1 MSFYTALTGLNGA
14 QSDISA
20 TSNNIANVGTTGF
33 KRSRAEF
40 GDIFATSPLQNSSSS
55 IGSGAIL
62 KGVKQ
67 QFTQGNIAS
76 SLNALDMAIS
86 GQGFFALKP
95 SLTSTQV
102 VYTRNGSFNV
112 DNNRNVVD
120 SSGQFLLAYPV
131 NEDGSVTAKDIDSAS
146 PLRLPVTSGDPQ
158 ATSMV
163 DLAVNV
169 PASADVV
176 TDKEKFADGYTFDP
190 NDSESFTNS
199 TSFTIFDDLGNP
211 TIATVYFIKTQ
222 RATAEDPTN
231 KFETR
236 LVINDEIVP
245 PDLVPAVT
253 RSNEQIF
260 IDRFGNQT
268 TSVPDASYTLEQK
281 SSPLYKLDEQK
292 DRAPSQPAA
301 LTGQASSFNFGDEG
315 TGEIEI
321 VTDPMQFEATYEANP
336 DANQG
341 VYWGRDFLLINID
354 DGTRPVSIDVRA
366 GRYNAEQLAAE
377 VERAINEAHDDAR
390 KIEIQKGVDDKI
402 SIQLFQPGTSGE
414 TPVRSTPLQV
424 DLLQPSFVSIQ
435 AGMDLAESTSPN
447 FDLDV
452 FLAHAQIR
460 LNAALNSEPAFVPGA
475 SDQQFAQLTGSAK
488 ISVPPTDPEVFS
500 FDYTTRDLGITTMAS
515 SSSKWSVAYTN
526 GRFTVSDLDSTITAP
541 VAGAVT
547 ITFSDTTLA
556 DLTVSVAT
564 AANQNDVLDAIEAAL
579 GGSAYFADS
588 LKVNTTAAE
597 TAVGGGFTLTTGDA
611 TAPTDT
617 QIAAEQTA
625 LASAVSTAAAA
636 VGAAIA
642 EVVDA
647 SAPTD
652 AEIVTKQTA
661 LATAVS
667 TAELAISGAFTLT
680 TPSIST
686 APTDAEITA
695 ETSALKAAGEAEVT
709 TANDALALYYDTS
722 SGVFAGTDLASSP
735 AAVAYNSF
743 VALGFDALA
752 TTLTDAETAETAFDA
767 LATTL
772 TDAETAETDFAAL
785 VAILDA
791 GNVRDFAITKERH
804 LGYTNVGNR
813 PTVGVY
819 DQKLGVSTTATDAIS
834 LDSQNNRLL
843 ITMGTGLGASFTVGD
858 TILLMGAHA
867 DAEALNGRSFRI
879 TAIDGDEIE
888 IATGGLGLPESD
900 INIAGT
906 DYYILS
912 ERSSE
917 VEAYFEGA
925 DLEVAG
931 SATSFNNQRLIV
943 RETDAARHAYT
954 DTELDADFDVNIF
967 GAFTGSVTGSD
978 ATNAA
983 LGLDTPTTAM
993 AWVDELNAPI
1003 QVAYDAA
1010 TQSIVFNVDHTT
1022 LGPGGAISNLSAIQ
1036 VSSTSNSGV
1045 NAFGLAGTSSPRV
1058 EITSA
1063 TSVRGQ
1069 PFVFDGASQ
1078 GDGPTRF
1085 GAKVS
1090 YDREARAFTFESGTT
1105 GEAIEQDKALGV
1117 PTAQKAS
1124 NIQVGRYEIDP
1135 TTKSAKI
1142 EPGAVDLASRVLAQ
1156 GENDLMGVG
1165 GSKSVSFAAGTGL
1178 QSLPARAIGAPATD
1192 PLNSNPVFLNPAN
1205 RETTFNVSVNGIN
1218 AVIDIPGGN
1227 YIGSTLAERL
1237 QERINQMQDPVTGRT
1252 IGGVTVRYQ
1261 PDDNNFV
1268 FTTGTTGSDS
1278 TIRVR
1283 GPAKLGLDDV
1293 PLGIG
1298 SVPTI
1303 ANLVQATNENGVPLF
1318 VNENGE
1324 IVDSEPN
1331 NLVEGYYPLYLN
1343 EGELTFDKTGRLISP
1358 QGLTRYEAQ
1367 TETFSISL
1375 DIDYSASSQLAT
1387 PFVVN
1392 NLEQNGFTSGRLDG
1406 LSIDATG
1413 LLRANYTN
1421 GQNKPLG
1428 KIVMA
1433 NFNNQNGLKQV
1444 GNATFVQTAS
1454 SGDPIIG
1461 EAGTEGFGS
1470 IQSGALER
1478 SNVDITEELVNLI
1491 TAQRNFQAASK
1502 AIETSTQLTQTIIN
1516 IRT

>member
-20 TSNNIANVGTTGF
+20 TSNNVANVGTTGF

-40 GDIFATSPLQNSSSS
+40 GDIFATSPLQNNSSA

-131 NEDGSVTAKDIDSAS
+131 NEDGSVTAKDINSAS

-176 TDKEKFADGYTFDP
+176 TEKEKFADGYTFDP
-190 NDSESFTNS
+190 EDPESFTNS

-222 RATAEDPTN
+222 RATADDPTN

-236 LVINDEIVP
+236 LVINDEVVP

-253 RSNEQIF
+253 SSDEQIF

-268 TSVPDASYTLEQK
+268 TSVPDDSFTLEGK
-281 SSPLYKLDEQK
+281 SSPLYKLDEQN
-292 DRAPSQPAA
+292 DRVPSKPAA
-301 LTGQASSFNFGDEG
+301 LTGQESSFNFGDEG

-321 VTDPMQFEATYEANP
+321 VTDPMQFGATYEANP

-341 VYWGRDFLLINID
+341 VYWGRDFLLVNID

-377 VERAINEAHDDAR
+377 VERAINAAHDDAR
-390 KIEIQKGVDDKI
+390 KLEIQKGVDDKI
-402 SIQLFQPGTSGE
+402 SLQLFQPTTSGDA
-414 TPVRSTPLQV
+414 PVDSEPLEV

-435 AGMDLAESTSPN
+435 AGMDLSESTSPN

-452 FLAHAQIR
+452 FLAHAQTR
-460 LNAALNSEPAFVPGA
+460 LNETLNSDLGSGFVPGA
-475 SDQQFAQLTGSAK
+475 SDKQFAQLTGGAK
-488 ISVPPTDPEVFS
+488 ISEPPADPEVFD
-500 FDYTTRDLGITTMAS
+500 FKYTTRDLGVTTVS
-515 SSSKWSVAYTN
+515 SSSDRWGVAYN
-526 GRFTVSDLDSTITAP
+526 SGEFTVSDLGGTSVEGD
-541 VAGAVT
+541 VT
-547 ITFSDTTLA
+547 ITFSDPALT
-556 DLTVSVAT
+556 DLTVDI
-564 AANQNDVLDAIEAAL
+564 AADDDEAVVLESIEAAL
-579 GGSAYFADS
+579 
-588 LKVNTTAAE
+588 
-597 TAVGGGFTLTTGDA
+597 
-611 TAPTDT
+611 
-617 QIAAEQTA
+617 
-625 LASAVSTAAAA
+625 
-636 VGAAIA
+636 
-642 EVVDA
+642 
-647 SAPTD
+647 
-652 AEIVTKQTA
+652 KQTDYFGTVLLTEA
-661 LATAVS
+661 SGS
-667 TAELAISGAFTLT
+667 T
-680 TPSIST
+680 
-686 APTDAEITA
+686 
-695 ETSALKAAGEAEVT
+695 
-709 TANDALALYYDTS
+709 
-722 SGVFAGTDLASSP
+722 P
-735 AAVAYNSF
+735 A
-743 VALGFDALA
+743 
-752 TTLTDAETAETAFDA
+752 
-767 LATTL
+767 
-772 TDAETAETDFAAL
+772 
-785 VAILDA
+785 
-791 GNVRDFAITKERH
+791 RDFAIPKDRH
-804 LGYTNVGNR
+804 LAYTNVGNR

-819 DQKLGVSTTATDAIS
+819 DQKLAVEDAADTIS
-834 LDSQNNRLL
+834 FDSQNNRLV
-843 ITMGTGLGASFTVGD
+843 ITMDDIAAGDYNVGD
-858 TILLMGAHA
+858 TILLMGADE
-867 DAEALNGRSFRI
+867 DAEALNGRNFRI
-879 TAIDGDEIE
+879 TDIDVDNDKIE
-888 IATGGLGLPESD
+888 IATGGLGLPEGD
-900 INIAGT
+900 INISGGG
-906 DYYILS
+906 YFVLS
-912 ERSSE
+912 GRSSD

-925 DLEVAG
+925 DLSVEG
-931 SATSFNNQRLIV
+931 SATSFNNQRLVV
-943 RETDAARHAYT
+943 RETDAARHGYSDT
-954 DTELDADFDVNIF
+954 DLNTDFSVNIF
-967 GAFTGSVTGSD
+967 NIDPTGNVTDSD
-978 ATNAA
+978 AKAA
-983 LGLDTPTTAM
+983 TLGLDNGTTAM
-993 AWVDELNAPI
+993 AWVDELNPPI
-1003 QVAYDAA
+1003 EVAYDAA

-1036 VSSTSNSGV
+1036 VSGGSDSGV
-1045 NAFGLAGTSSPRV
+1045 NAFGLAGNSSPRV

-1063 TSVRGQ
+1063 TSVKGQ
-1069 PFVFDGASQ
+1069 PFVFDGANL

-1090 YDREARAFTFESGTT
+1090 YDRETRAFTFESGTT
-1105 GEAIEQDKALGV
+1105 GEAITQDKALGV
-1117 PTAQKAS
+1117 PTTQQAS

-1135 TTKSAKI
+1135 TTKSARV
-1142 EPGAVDLASRVLAQ
+1142 GAGTIDLASRVLAS

-1165 GSKSVSFAAGTGL
+1165 SSKSVSFAEGTGL
-1178 QSLPARAIGAPATD
+1178 QSLPARAVGAPATD

-1205 RETTFNVSVNGIN
+1205 KETTFNVSVDGIN

-1227 YIGSTLAERL
+1227 YIGSSLAERL
-1237 QERINQMQDPVTGRT
+1237 QERINQMQDPITGNT

-1268 FTTGTTGSDS
+1268 FTTGTTGDES

-1298 SVPTI
+1298 SVPSI

-1324 IVDSEPN
+1324 IVDSEPD
-1331 NLVEGYYPLYLN
+1331 NLVEGYFPLYLN
-1343 EGELTFDKTGRLISP
+1343 EGELTFDKTGQLISP

-1375 DIDYSASSQLAT
+1375 DIDYSDSSQLAT

-1406 LSIDATG
+1406 LDIDATG

>member
-281 SSPLYKLDEQK
+281 SSPLYKLDQQK

-475 SDQQFAQLTGSAK
+475 SDKQFAQLTGSAK

-500 FDYTTRDLGITTMAS
+500 FDYTTRDLGITTVLS
-515 SSSKWSVAYTN
+515 SSSKWNVAYSN
-526 GRFTVSDLDSTITAP
+526 GQFTVSDLGGAAVAGDTITINFA
-541 VAGAVT
+541 
-547 ITFSDTTLA
+547 DTTLSVPIPSAA
-556 DLTVSVAT
+556 DEDA
-564 AANQNDVLDAIEAAL
+564 VLDSIAAAL
-579 GGSAYFADS
+579 G
-588 LKVNTTAAE
+588 
-597 TAVGGGFTLTTGDA
+597 VGGYFG
-611 TAPTDT
+611 
-617 QIAAEQTA
+617 TA
-625 LASAVSTAAAA
+625 LLTD
-636 VGAAIA
+636 
-642 EVVDA
+642 DA
-647 SAPTD
+647 S
-652 AEIVTKQTA
+652 V
-661 LATAVS
+661 
-667 TAELAISGAFTLT
+667 
-680 TPSIST
+680 
-686 APTDAEITA
+686 
-695 ETSALKAAGEAEVT
+695 
-709 TANDALALYYDTS
+709 
-722 SGVFAGTDLASSP
+722 SP
-735 AAVAYNSF
+735 A
-743 VALGFDALA
+743 
-752 TTLTDAETAETAFDA
+752 
-767 LATTL
+767 
-772 TDAETAETDFAAL
+772 
-785 VAILDA
+785 
-791 GNVRDFAITKERH
+791 RDFAITKQRH

-843 ITMGTGLGASFTVGD
+843 ITLGVGLGASLTVGD

-879 TAIDGDEIE
+879 TAINDDEIE

-925 DLEVAG
+925 ALEVAG

-1237 QERINQMQDPVTGRT
+1237 QERINQMQDPATGKT

>member
-20 TSNNIANVGTTGF
+20 TSNNVANVGTTGF

-40 GDIFATSPLQNSSSS
+40 GDIFATSPLQNNSSA

-131 NEDGSVTAKDIDSAS
+131 NEDGSVTAKDINSAS

-176 TDKEKFADGYTFDP
+176 TEKEKFADGYTFDP
-190 NDSESFTNS
+190 DDPESFTNS

-222 RATAEDPTN
+222 RATADDPTN

-236 LVINDEIVP
+236 LVINDEVVP

-253 RSNEQIF
+253 SSDDQIF

-268 TSVPDASYTLEQK
+268 TSVPDDSFTLEGK
-281 SSPLYKLDEQK
+281 SSPLYKLDEQN
-292 DRAPSQPAA
+292 DRVPSQPAA
-301 LTGQASSFNFGDEG
+301 LTGQESSFNFGDEG

-321 VTDPMQFEATYEANP
+321 VTDPMQFGATYEANP

-341 VYWGRDFLLINID
+341 VYWGRDFLLVNID

-377 VERAINEAHDDAR
+377 VERAINAAHDDAR
-390 KIEIQKGVDDKI
+390 KLEIQKGVDDKI
-402 SIQLFQPGTSGE
+402 SLQLFQPTTSGDA
-414 TPVRSTPLQV
+414 PVSSEPLEI

-435 AGMDLAESTSPN
+435 AGMDLSESTSPN

-452 FLAHAQIR
+452 FLAHAQTR
-460 LNAALNSEPAFVPGA
+460 LNETLNSDPGFVPGA
-475 SDQQFAQLTGSAK
+475 SDKQFAQLTGAAK
-488 ISVPPTDPEVFS
+488 ISEPPADPEVFD
-500 FDYTTRDLGITTMAS
+500 FEYTTRDLGITTVS
-515 SSSKWSVAYTN
+515 SSSGKWGVAYN
-526 GRFTVSDLDSTITAP
+526 SGEFTVSDLTGTP
-541 VAGAVT
+541 VVGDVT
-547 ITFSDTTLA
+547 ITFSDPALT
-556 DLTVSVAT
+556 DLTVT
-564 AANQNDVLDAIEAAL
+564 LDADDDESTILDKIEAAL
-579 GGSAYFADS
+579 
-588 LKVNTTAAE
+588 
-597 TAVGGGFTLTTGDA
+597 VG
-611 TAPTDT
+611 TD
-617 QIAAEQTA
+617 
-625 LASAVSTAAAA
+625 
-636 VGAAIA
+636 
-642 EVVDA
+642 
-647 SAPTD
+647 SAPGPFKDILLSKT
-652 AEIVTKQTA
+652 ENGA
-661 LATAVS
+661 LT
-667 TAELAISGAFTLT
+667 G
-680 TPSIST
+680 
-686 APTDAEITA
+686 
-695 ETSALKAAGEAEVT
+695 
-709 TANDALALYYDTS
+709 
-722 SGVFAGTDLASSP
+722 
-735 AAVAYNSF
+735 
-743 VALGFDALA
+743 
-752 TTLTDAETAETAFDA
+752 
-767 LATTL
+767 
-772 TDAETAETDFAAL
+772 
-785 VAILDA
+785 
-791 GNVRDFAITKERH
+791 DFAIKKDRH
-804 LGYTNVGNR
+804 LAYTNVGNR

-819 DQKLGVSTTATDAIS
+819 DQKLAVSTAEDSIS
-834 LDSQNNRLL
+834 LDSQNNRLI
-843 ITMGTGLGASFTVGD
+843 ITMDAIEFNVGD
-858 TILLMGAHA
+858 TILLMGANEE
-867 DAEALNGRSFRI
+867 AEALNGRSFRI
-879 TAIDGDEIE
+879 TDIDVENNKIE
-888 IATGGLGLPESD
+888 IATGGLGLPEAD
-900 INIAGT
+900 ISIAGT
-906 DYYILS
+906 DYFVLS
-912 ERSSE
+912 GRSSD

-925 DLEVAG
+925 DLAVEG
-931 SATSFNNQRLIV
+931 SATSFNNQRLVV
-943 RETDAARHAYT
+943 RETDAARHGYT
-954 DTELDADFDVNIF
+954 DSDLNTDFSINIFNIDTTGNVTDSDAD
-967 GAFTGSVTGSD
+967 A
-978 ATNAA
+978 AT
-983 LGLDTPTTAM
+983 LGLDNAATTM
-993 AWVDELNAPI
+993 AWVDELNPPI
-1003 QVAYDAA
+1003 EVAYDPA

-1036 VSSTSNSGV
+1036 VSGSSDSGV
-1045 NAFGLAGTSSPRV
+1045 NAFGLAGSSSPRV

-1069 PFVFDGASQ
+1069 PFVFDGANL

-1105 GEAIEQDKALGV
+1105 GEAIPKDKALGV
-1117 PTAQKAS
+1117 PTTQQAS

-1135 TTKSAKI
+1135 TTKSARV
-1142 EPGAVDLASRVLAQ
+1142 GAGTIDLASRVLAS

-1165 GSKSVSFAAGTGL
+1165 SSKNVSFAEGTGL
-1178 QSLPARAIGAPATD
+1178 QSLPARAVGAPATD

-1205 RETTFNVSVNGIN
+1205 QETTFNVSVNGVN

-1227 YIGSTLAERL
+1227 YIGSSLAERL
-1237 QERINQMQDPVTGRT
+1237 QERINQMQDPITGDT

-1268 FTTGTTGSDS
+1268 FTTGTTGDES

-1298 SVPTI
+1298 SVPSI

-1318 VNENGE
+1318 VNEKGE
-1324 IVDSEPN
+1324 IVDSEPD
-1331 NLVEGYYPLYLN
+1331 NLVEGYFPLYLN
-1343 EGELTFDKTGRLISP
+1343 EGELTFDKTGQLISP

-1375 DIDYSASSQLAT
+1375 DIDYSESSQLAT

-1406 LSIDATG
+1406 LDIDATG

>member
-146 PLRLPVTSGDPQ
+146 PLRLPVTSGDPK
-158 ATSMV
+158 ATSLV
-163 DLAVNV
+163 DLTVNV
-169 PASADVV
+169 PASAQVV
-176 TDKEKFADGYTFDP
+176 TDKETFADAYAFDP
-190 NDSESFTNS
+190 EDPESFTNS

-268 TSVPDASYTLEQK
+268 TNVPDASYTLEQK
-281 SSPLYKLDEQK
+281 SSPLYKLDQQR
-292 DRAPSQPAA
+292 DRVPSQPAA

-321 VTDPMQFEATYEANP
+321 ITDPMQFGATYEANP

-341 VYWGRDFLLINID
+341 AYWGRDFLLVNID

-390 KIEIQKGVDDKI
+390 KIEIQKGADDKI
-402 SIQLFQPGTSGE
+402 SIQLFQPGASGE
-414 TPVRSTPLQV
+414 TPVRGTPLQV
-424 DLLQPSFVSIQ
+424 DLLQPSFISIQ
-435 AGMDLAESTSPN
+435 AGLDLAESTSPN

-452 FLAHAQIR
+452 FLAHTQIR

-475 SDQQFAQLTGSAK
+475 SDKQFAQLTGSTK
-488 ISVPPTDPEVFS
+488 ISAPPTDPEVFT
-500 FDYTTRDLGITTMAS
+500 FDYTTRDLGVTTVAS
-515 SSSKWSVAYTN
+515 TSDKFNVAYKS
-526 GRFTVSDLDSTITAP
+526 GRFTVSDLDAAILAPRPLTTIT
-541 VAGAVT
+541 
-547 ITFSDTTLA
+547 ISFSDSGLT
-556 DLTVSVAT
+556 DLSISIAH
-564 AANQNDVLDAIEAAL
+564 ANNTSDVLDAIEAAL
-579 GGSAYFADS
+579 GGLSYFGTDLS
-588 LKVNTTAAE
+588 VSSTAAE
-597 TAVGGGFTLTTGDA
+597 
-611 TAPTDT
+611 
-617 QIAAEQTA
+617 
-625 LASAVSTAAAA
+625 
-636 VGAAIA
+636 
-642 EVVDA
+642 
-647 SAPTD
+647 
-652 AEIVTKQTA
+652 
-661 LATAVS
+661 
-667 TAELAISGAFTLT
+667 
-680 TPSIST
+680 
-686 APTDAEITA
+686 
-695 ETSALKAAGEAEVT
+695 
-709 TANDALALYYDTS
+709 
-722 SGVFAGTDLASSP
+722 
-735 AAVAYNSF
+735 
-743 VALGFDALA
+743 
-752 TTLTDAETAETAFDA
+752 
-767 LATTL
+767 
-772 TDAETAETDFAAL
+772 
-785 VAILDA
+785 
-791 GNVRDFAITKERH
+791 NVRDFACTKERH
-804 LGYTNVGNR
+804 LAYTNVGNR
-813 PTVGVY
+813 PTVGVF
-819 DQKLGVSTTATDAIS
+819 DKKLGVSTAADGIT
-834 LDSQNNRLL
+834 LDSANNRLL
-843 ITMGTGLGASFTVGD
+843 IKMDLGLGASLTVD
-858 TILLMGAHA
+858 STVILMGANE

-879 TAIDGDEIE
+879 TAIKGDEVE
-888 IATGGLGLPESD
+888 IATSGMGLPESD
-900 INIAGT
+900 IDIAGT

-912 ERSSE
+912 GRSSE

-925 DLEVAG
+925 ALEVAG
-931 SATSFNNQRLIV
+931 SATSFNNQRLVV

-954 DTELDADFDVNIF
+954 DAELKTDFGLNIF
-967 GAFTGSVTGSD
+967 GTFTGNVTNSN
-978 ATNAA
+978 ATNTA
-983 LGLDTPTTAM
+983 LGLDTPIAAM

-1003 QVAYDAA
+1003 KVAYDAA
-1010 TQSIVFNVDHTT
+1010 TQSVVFNVDHTT

-1036 VSSTSNSGV
+1036 VSSSSNSGV

-1085 GAKVS
+1085 GAKVN

-1105 GEAIEQDKALGV
+1105 GEAIAQDKALGV

-1124 NIQVGRYEIDP
+1124 NIQVGRFEIDP

-1142 EPGAVDLASRVLAQ
+1142 EPGAVDLASRVLAM

-1165 GSKSVSFAAGTGL
+1165 GRKSVSFASGKGL
-1178 QSLPARAIGAPATD
+1178 QSLPGRAIGAPATD

-1318 VNENGE
+1318 VNENGD
-1324 IVDSEPN
+1324 IVDSEPD
-1331 NLVEGYYPLYLN
+1331 NLVEGYFPLYLN

-1470 IQSGALER
+1470 IQSGSLER

>member
-475 SDQQFAQLTGSAK
+475 SDKQFAQLTGSTK
-488 ISVPPTDPEVFS
+488 ISVPPTDPEAFS

-547 ITFSDTTLA
+547 ITFSDATLA

-564 AANQNDVLDAIEAAL
+564 AANQNDVLDAIESAL

-625 LASAVSTAAAA
+625 LA
-636 VGAAIA
+636 
-642 EVVDA
+642 
-647 SAPTD
+647 
-652 AEIVTKQTA
+652 
-661 LATAVS
+661 TAVS

-695 ETSALKAAGEAEVT
+695 ETSDLKAAGDAEVT
-709 TANDALALYYDTS
+709 TANNALALYYDTS
-722 SGVFAGTDLASSP
+722 NGVFAGTGLASSP

-743 VALGFDALA
+743 VALA
-752 TTLTDAETAETAFDA
+752 TTLTA
-767 LATTL
+767 
-772 TDAETAETDFAAL
+772 AETAETDFGAL

-791 GNVRDFAITKERH
+791 GNVRDFAITKQRH

-925 DLEVAG
+925 ALEVAG

>member
-260 IDRFGNQT
+260 IDRFGSQT

-292 DRAPSQPAA
+292 DRVPSQPAA

-377 VERAINEAHDDAR
+377 VERAINEAHDDDR

-424 DLLQPSFVSIQ
+424 DLLQPSFVSIK

-452 FLAHAQIR
+452 FLAHAQVR

-475 SDQQFAQLTGSAK
+475 SDKQFAQLTGGTK

-500 FDYTTRDLGITTMAS
+500 FDYTTRDLGITTVLS
-515 SSSKWSVAYTN
+515 SSSKWDVAYSN
-526 GRFTVSDLDSTITAP
+526 GQFTVADLGGTPADAT
-541 VAGAVT
+541 VT
-547 ITFSDTTLA
+547 INFSDTTLSVPIASAA
-556 DLTVSVAT
+556 DEKA
-564 AANQNDVLDAIEAAL
+564 VLDSIAAAL
-579 GGSAYFADS
+579 GVGGYFGSA
-588 LKVNTTAAE
+588 L
-597 TAVGGGFTLTTGDA
+597 
-611 TAPTDT
+611 
-617 QIAAEQTA
+617 
-625 LASAVSTAAAA
+625 
-636 VGAAIA
+636 
-642 EVVDA
+642 
-647 SAPTD
+647 
-652 AEIVTKQTA
+652 
-661 LATAVS
+661 
-667 TAELAISGAFTLT
+667 
-680 TPSIST
+680 
-686 APTDAEITA
+686 
-695 ETSALKAAGEAEVT
+695 
-709 TANDALALYYDTS
+709 
-722 SGVFAGTDLASSP
+722 
-735 AAVAYNSF
+735 
-743 VALGFDALA
+743 
-752 TTLTDAETAETAFDA
+752 LTDDTASTPA
-767 LATTL
+767 
-772 TDAETAETDFAAL
+772 
-785 VAILDA
+785 
-791 GNVRDFAITKERH
+791 RDFAIKKERH

-843 ITMGTGLGASFTVGD
+843 ITLGADPGASLTVGD

-867 DAEALNGRSFRI
+867 DAKALNGRSFRI
-879 TAIDGDEIE
+879 TAINGTEIE

-900 INIAGT
+900 INIVGAG
-906 DYYILS
+906 YYVLS
-912 ERSSE
+912 ARSSD

-925 DLEVAG
+925 ALEVAG

-954 DTELDADFDVNIF
+954 DAELDADFNVNIF
-967 GAFTGSVTGSD
+967 GDFTGSITGSD
-978 ATNAA
+978 ETNAA
-983 LGLDTPTTAM
+983 LGLDTSTTAM

-1117 PTAQKAS
+1117 PTAQKSS

-1142 EPGAVDLASRVLAQ
+1142 EPGAVDLALRVLAQ

-1165 GSKSVSFAAGTGL
+1165 GSKSVSFAAATGL
-1178 QSLPARAIGAPATD
+1178 KSLPARAIGASATD

-1298 SVPTI
+1298 SVPAI

>member
-475 SDQQFAQLTGSAK
+475 SDKQFAQLTGSTK
-488 ISVPPTDPEVFS
+488 ISVPPTDPEAFS

-547 ITFSDTTLA
+547 ITFSDATLA

-617 QIAAEQTA
+617 QIAAEQ
-625 LASAVSTAAAA
+625 S
-636 VGAAIA
+636 
-642 EVVDA
+642 
-647 SAPTD
+647 
-652 AEIVTKQTA
+652 A

-667 TAELAISGAFTLT
+667 TALT
-680 TPSIST
+680 AVGGGFRSSPTVAT

-695 ETSALKAAGEAEVT
+695 ETSDLKAAGDAEVT
-709 TANDALALYYDTS
+709 TANNALALYYDTS
-722 SGVFAGTDLASSP
+722 NGVFAGTGLASSP

-743 VALGFDALA
+743 VALA
-752 TTLTDAETAETAFDA
+752 TTLTA
-767 LATTL
+767 
-772 TDAETAETDFAAL
+772 AETAETDFGAL

-791 GNVRDFAITKERH
+791 GNVRDFAITKQRH

-954 DTELDADFDVNIF
+954 DAELDTDFDVNIF

-978 ATNAA
+978 ATKAL